1 MLVVIR
7 GAGDIATGIALR
19 LYRAG
24 MQIVMCDLAQPTS
37 IRRTVCFSEAI
48 RLGETTIEGIRGV
61 LCRDASSAR
70 MAAQSACVA
79 VMADPEASFISDL
92 HPDVLVDAILAKRNL
107 GTTRGMAPVVI
118 GVGPG
123 FTAQVDV
130 DAAVETMRGHY
141 LGRVYYTGSPLP
153 NTAIPGLIGGYAGE
167 RVLRAPADGTFT
179 PCVKIG
185 DEVNAGTVCG
195 TVAGQPMV
203 ATIDG
208 VVRGLLQE
216 GVSVTRGMKSGDVD
230 PRCHPEYI
238 TMASDKALAV
248 GGGVLEA
255 ILNLT
260 AFLGTHDA
268 APAIDAVI
276 EAADVSIV
284 GGYA

>member
-24 MQIVMCDLAQPTS
+24 MQVVMCDLAQPTS

-48 RLGETTIEGIRGV
+48 RLGETTIEGVRGV
-61 LCRDASSAR
+61 LCEDAEVASL
-70 MAAQSACVA
+70 AAQSACVA
-79 VMADPEASFISDL
+79 VMADPKASCVSDL
-92 HPDVLVDAILAKRNL
+92 HPDVVVDAILAKRNL

-185 DEVNAGTVCG
+185 DEVKAGTVCG

-216 GVSVTRGMKSGDVD
+216 GVAVTRGMKSGDVD
-230 PRCHPEYI
+230 PRYHPEYI

-255 ILNLT
+255 ILSLT
-260 AFLGTHDA
+260 GCLRVHV
-268 APAIDAVI
+268 APAMGAVI
-276 EAADVSIV
+276 AEAGDAMV

>member
-24 MQIVMCDLAQPTS
+24 MQVVMCDLAQPTS

-48 RLGETTIEGIRGV
+48 RLGETTIEGVRGV
-61 LCRDASSAR
+61 LCEDAEVASL
-70 MAAQSACVA
+70 AAQSACVA
-79 VMADPEASFISDL
+79 VMADPKASCVSDL
-92 HPDVLVDAILAKRNL
+92 HPDVVVDAILAKRNL

-185 DEVNAGTVCG
+185 DEVKAGTVCG

-216 GVSVTRGMKSGDVD
+216 GVAVTQGMKSGDVD

-255 ILNLT
+255 ILSLT
-260 AFLGTHDA
+260 GCLRVHV
-268 APAIDAVI
+268 APAMGAVI
-276 EAADVSIV
+276 AEAGDAMV

>member
-24 MQIVMCDLAQPTS
+24 MQVVMCDLAQPTS

-48 RLGETTIEGIRGV
+48 RLGETTIEGVRGV
-61 LCRDASSAR
+61 LCEDAEVAR
-70 MAAQSACVA
+70 LAAQSACVA
-79 VMADPEASFISDL
+79 VMADPEASCVSDL
-92 HPDVLVDAILAKRNL
+92 HPDVVVDAILAKRNL

-185 DEVNAGTVCG
+185 DEVKAGTVCG
-195 TVAGQPMV
+195 AVAGQPMV

-216 GVSVTRGMKSGDVD
+216 GVPVTRGMKSGDVD

-255 ILNLT
+255 ILSL
-260 AFLGTHDA
+260 AGCLGVHV
-268 APAIDAVI
+268 APAMGAVI
-276 EAADVSIV
+276 AEAGDAMV

>member
-24 MQIVMCDLAQPTS
+24 MQIVMCDLPQPTS

-61 LCRDASSAR
+61 LCKDASSAR
-70 MAAQSACVA
+70 MAAQSTSIA
-79 VMADPEASFISDL
+79 VMADPDAACVSEL

-167 RVLRAPADGTFT
+167 RVLRAPADGVFT
-179 PCVKIG
+179 PCVQIG
-185 DEVNAGTVCG
+185 DEVKAGAVCG
-195 TVAGQPMV
+195 TVAGEPMV

-216 GVSVTRGMKSGDVD
+216 GVPVTRGMKSGDVD

-276 EAADVSIV
+276 EAADVAIV